1 MFPVVAMYRDGDM
14 RQWDVITT
22 YFQANLDPK
31 HKVYIEDT
39 NEKGEVKYWLVHKA
53 LYGLKQSSH
62 EWYRKFRGILDSQKA
77 DSPNTSVMKEPTMG
91 IMDYSEVT

>member
-1 MFPVVAMYRDGDM
+1 MMRPKTWRMLLVVAMYRDWDI
-14 RQWDVITT
+14 RQWDVIAA
-22 YFQANLDPK
+22 YLQADLDPK

-62 EWYRKFRGILDSQKA
+62 E
-77 DSPNTSVMKEPTMG
+77 
-91 IMDYSEVT
+91 